1 MILTFD
7 LVFDKFVF
15 DLWLVNFRV
24 IHLTAQLFYIK
35 TSFKYCSEERALLLR
50 NMEVWFGTKYSSHPK
65 YFIPFLSLHGE
76 FFRHILNRTTPFL
89 LLRWQSDFRC
99 RRFDCLA
106 KVLRK
111 QDKPTMFLQTIARV
125 TVNELFMI
133 HVFSFLLQRKIA
145 KGVLLKSTILKW
157 CIFNLLYS
165 CRKISAFP
173 YIFPYLSRNNL
184 HFVRGP
190 RFAICVFL
198 KFKVKA
204 PKYILRKLN

>member
-35 TSFKYCSEERALLLR
+35 NSFKYCSEERVLLLR

-65 YFIPFLSLHGE
+65 YFIPFLSLHEE

-89 LLRWQSDFRC
+89 LLRWQSDFRW

-111 QDKPTMFLQTIARV
+111 QDKPTMFLQTIARDNYERAFHD
-125 TVNELFMI
+125 TCF
-133 HVFSFLLQRKIA
+133 FLSLA
-145 KGVLLKSTILKW
+145 KKDSKS
-157 CIFNLLYS
+157 
-165 CRKISAFP
+165 SAFK
-173 YIFPYLSRNNL
+173 IN
-184 HFVRGP
+184 HFKMVH
-190 RFAICVFL
+190 F
-198 KFKVKA
+198 
-204 PKYILRKLN
+204 